1 MNTKKIAPAAKA
13 VAGVIQ
19 RRDNLFYLMEIN
31 ASYLLYNIHVFLHAL
46 QKYVLFAIHASSWL
60 CFLFFPLFPG
70 FYHRDEDEGCRHQ
83 QGDYCRPIH
92 TLGASQ
98 HDVAE
103 GQPEQDDADAL

>member
-1 MNTKKIAPAAKA
+1 MRCKSTYSLRYM
-13 VAGVIQ
+13 Q
-19 RRDNLFYLMEIN
+19 
-31 ASYLLYNIHVFLHAL
+31 AL
-46 QKYVLFAIHASSWL
+46 G
-60 CFLFFPLFPG
+60 FLFFPLFPG

-83 QGDYCRPIH
+83 QGDYCRPIN